1 VVASGLASETGRR
14 AANEDYCAVYEGSER
29 ELPGPTGERDSWR
42 LEPRGLAVAL
52 GGRGDQPAIWLGQ
65 ALAAVAAGDPVLLV
79 SDGDAAAATTV
90 AALVRGAG
98 WPAIAAASDSEGRWS
113 AIPELSAVIVGDA
126 GLAARATKMVAAR
139 SGARIPVV
147 EPAGAPWRYPT
158 WRLATER
165 CVSVNTVAAG
175 GNAYLLA
182 QID

>member
-1 VVASGLASETGRR
+1 MNWADL
-14 AANEDYCAVYEGSER
+14 
-29 ELPGPTGERDSWR
+29 
-42 LEPRGLAVAL
+42 
-52 GGRGDQPAIWLGQ
+52 
-65 ALAAVAAGDPVLLV
+65 
-79 SDGDAAAATTV
+79 
-90 AALVRGAG
+90 
-98 WPAIAAASDSEGRWS
+98 
-113 AIPELSAVIVGDA
+113 PELAAVIVGDA

-165 CVSVNTVAAG
+165 SVSVNTVAAG